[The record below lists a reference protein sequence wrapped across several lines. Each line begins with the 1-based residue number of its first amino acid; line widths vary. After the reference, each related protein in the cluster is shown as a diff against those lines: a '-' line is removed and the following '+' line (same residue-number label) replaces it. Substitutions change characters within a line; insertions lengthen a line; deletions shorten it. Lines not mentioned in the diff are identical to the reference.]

1 MARLP
6 TVKVLLGDLVGT
18 PARKGGLL
26 DVPLHE
32 YLADVSEDAVV
43 RLFEIHAEAHRR
55 PTLRAVL
62 SDPRFRRWVET
73 SSKSALRTK
82 VERELAIV
90 AGILDVEEDTLEPK
104 DEQPEAAGG
113 PATASIARWAE
124 DRGVAAR
131 LRDSAKLLA
140 PRVPAGLLRSVLN
153 GSARATIA
161 EVLDGTLSR
170 TFTYVTPRDAE
181 VLVAVAKAHVVEA
194 GERAVR
200 ERREAAR
207 VAKLAYVPEG
217 EGVRAF
223 LDALRAELA
232 NGSTPAAQ
240 ITSTRVSFE
249 RDPVRFEAY
258 ASHDGKKGSF
268 TMSLPLDAWAS
279 APLGA
284 RIRSDRTA
292 GRTRAA
298 GRWLLGTLSRVL
310 GDPESPAH
318 APLVAYLNEPAWQR
332 VLARVDALAA
342 DPAASAEVTPMTWIV
357 TSRNG
362 STHITPFVHERGSLR
377 PSDVDAIVR
386 GFVRRVR
393 ALDEA
398 VARTLFVAPARHAY
412 AYGGRPAYDY
422 ESMSAP
428 RARERA
434 FRALEQLADPRADV
448 RMSPNGPRVR
458 IVQGAIGVA
467 VAEDGPGFRLAFDV
481 EGEPVGVAAVRAGL
495 DDAGRLLVVDPASDR
510 VLLGHVGMRKGAV
523 LAALASESATFP
535 AEAADALVARVLA
548 LREMLPIVLPTP
560 LAGEP
565 ATADAR
571 PVVRVTRRPVAD
583 VETLAVA
590 WFVRP
595 LPGGATY
602 VPGEGAA
609 QLLEQ
614 IGGRVALAVR
624 ALDEERKLV
633 TEARSRLPPP
643 TVRTVSGEDEHHG
656 IDAMLAAIEALRAG
670 AEDGAIVVEWP
681 KSLPR
686 VVGDASW
693 SSLHLRVTNERDWFG
708 LHGSIEVDG
717 VEITLADLLAARR
730 RGDRFVA
737 VGPDKLVALGDELRA
752 RLGDLE
758 AVVREART
766 GLTLVN
772 AAAPVLAELV
782 PSRKQLEATREF
794 SDLLARID
802 RAAASEPRIPRG
814 FSTALRPYQVEGFR
828 WMCRLAAWG
837 AGACLA
843 DEMGLGKTVQTLA
856 LLVARSKDGPA
867 LVVAPT
873 SVGPNWVAE
882 ARRFAPSLN
891 VIVHRGAG
899 RGDALASLGPGD
911 LLVTSYELM
920 ARDAEALSD
929 VTFTTLV
936 LDEAQAIK
944 NGATARARAARSLR
958 ADFRLALS
966 GTPVENRLAELFSL
980 MEFLN
985 PGLLGTEESFR
996 ARFVLPIERDRDPAR
1011 SAALARVVRPFLLR
1025 RKKADVLAEL
1035 PARIEV
1041 TRTVEPTP
1049 AEKKIYESARLLALA
1064 ALTGKDE
1071 QARFRIL
1078 AEITRLRR
1086 LACHPKLEDPS
1097 SEVPSSKLEAFLAMV
1112 SELREAGHRALV
1124 FSQFTG
1130 HLGLVQEALRARHI
1144 PHLYLDG
1151 KTPVAERTKRV
1162 SAFQGGFGDLFLIS
1176 LKAGGTGLNLTAA
1189 DTVIH
1194 LDPWWNP
1201 AVEDQATDRA
1211 HRIGQQRPVTVV
1223 RLLAQGT
1230 IEEAVVA
1237 LHAEKRQLAESI
1249 LDGSGASG
1257 KLSIAELGALIR
1269 EGM

>member
-1 MARLP
+1 VSAILA
-6 TVKVLLGDLVGT
+6 DLVAT
-18 PARKGGLL
+18 PAREGGIL

-32 YLADVSEDAVV
+32 YLPDVSDDHVV
-43 RLFEIHAEAHRR
+43 RLFETYAEAHRR
-55 PTLRAVL
+55 PTLRAIL
-62 SDPRFRRWVET
+62 QDPRFRRWFQAA
-73 SSKSALRTK
+73 SKTALRAK
-82 VERELAIV
+82 LERELAVV
-90 AGILDVEEDTLEPK
+90 AGILEIEEDSLEPTA
-104 DEQPEAAGG
+104 ETAPPAGAAD
-113 PATASIARWAE
+113 AVSITRWAE

-140 PRVPAGLLRSVLN
+140 PRAPAGLLRNILQA
-153 GSARATIA
+153 SARVTVA
-161 EVLDGTLSR
+161 EVLDGALARIFTNLS
-170 TFTYVTPRDAE
+170 PSHAE
-181 VLVAVAKAHVVEA
+181 VLVAVAKAHVFEA
-194 GERAVR
+194 AERAAQ

-223 LDALRAELA
+223 LDALKAELA
-232 NGSTPAAQ
+232 NGNAPAAQ

-249 RDPVRFEAY
+249 RKPVRFEVT
-258 ASHDGKKGSF
+258 ASREGKKGSF
-268 TMSLPLDAWAS
+268 RIFLLLDNWSS

-284 RIRSDRTA
+284 RIGSDRA
-292 GRTRAA
+292 EGRTRAA
-298 GRWLLGTLSRVL
+298 GRWLLEKLSRVL
-310 GDPESPAH
+310 GDAQSPAH

-342 DPAASAEVTPMTWIV
+342 DPEDSAEETPITWIV
-357 TSRNG
+357 TTRSG
-362 STHITPFVHERGSLR
+362 STYVTPFVHARGSLR
-377 PSDVDAIVR
+377 PSDVDAILR
-386 GFVRRVR
+386 GFVRRVGAR
-393 ALDEA
+393 DEA
-398 VARTLFVAPARHAY
+398 VARTLFVEPVRHGY
-412 AYGGRPAYDY
+412 AYGGAPAYDY

-428 RARERA
+428 KIRERA

-448 RMSPNGPRVR
+448 RMSVHGPRVR
-458 IVQGAIGVA
+458 ITQGAIGVA
-467 VAEDGPGFRLAFDV
+467 VAEDGPGFRLVFDV
-481 EGEPVGVAAVRAGL
+481 EGEPIGATALRAGL
-495 DDAGRLLVVDPASDR
+495 DEAGRLLVVDAAADR
-510 VLLGHVGMRKGAV
+510 VLLGHAGMRKGAV
-523 LAALASESATFP
+523 LAALASESTTFP

-548 LREMLPIVLPTP
+548 LRNTLPIALPTP

-565 ATADAR
+565 AEADAR
-571 PVVRVTRRPVAD
+571 PLVRVTRRRTAD

-595 LPGGATY
+595 LPGGPTY
-602 VPGEGAA
+602 SPGDGPA

-614 IGGRVALAVR
+614 IGGRVAFAVR
-624 ALDEERKLV
+624 SLDEERKLV
-633 TEARSRLPPP
+633 TEARSKLPVP
-643 TVRTVSGEDEHHG
+643 TVTTVSGEDEHHG
-656 IDAMLAAIEALRAG
+656 TGAMLAAIEALRAA
-670 AEDGAIVVEWP
+670 AEEGAIVVEWP

-686 VVGDASW
+686 VLGDASW
-693 SSLHLRVTNERDWFG
+693 SKLHVRVTNERDWFG
-708 LHGSIEVDG
+708 LNGAIEVDG

-730 RGDRFVA
+730 RGDRFVV
-737 VGPDKLVALGDELRA
+737 VGPDKLVALGDELRE

-758 AVVREART
+758 AVVRETGA

-772 AAAPVLAELV
+772 AAAPMLAQLV

-794 SDLLARID
+794 SELLARID

-814 FSTALRPYQVEGFR
+814 FAKALRPYQVEGFR
-828 WMCRLAAWG
+828 WMSRLAAWG

-882 ARRFAPSLN
+882 SQRFAPSLK
-891 VIVHRGAG
+891 VVVHRGAG

-911 LLVTSYELM
+911 LLVTSYELL

-996 ARFVLPIERDRDPAR
+996 ARFVVPIERDKDPAQ
-1011 SAALARVVRPFLLR
+1011 SAALARVVHPFLLR

-1035 PARIEV
+1035 PARTEV
-1041 TRTVEPTP
+1041 TRTVERTP
-1049 AEKKIYESARLLALA
+1049 AEKKLYESARLLALA

-1086 LACHPKLEDPS
+1086 LACHPKLDDPS
-1097 SEVPSSKLEAFLAMV
+1097 SEVPSSKLEAFLEIA

-1130 HLGLVQEALRARHI
+1130 HLGLVQEALRARDI

-1211 HRIGQQRPVTVV
+1211 HRIGQRRPVTVV